1 MSGLNKD
8 SRKLFEFI
16 YKTYYPSVKAFI
28 LKNKGN
34 EQDAKDVFQEGV
46 IALIKNV
53 EEKKADHNSLFIG
66 YFYSIC
72 RYIWMRNLQSRKTTL
87 LNEADLSDNYK
98 LDEEDYESIEKC
110 QDILRLSLEKLSAKE
125 IAKIFGFKSEGFVF
139 KRKHQCKEQL
149 MKLIKEDPEYIKYMK
164 DRKK

>member
-1 MSGLNKD
+1 
-8 SRKLFEFI
+8 
-16 YKTYYPSVKAFI
+16 
-28 LKNKGN
+28 
-34 EQDAKDVFQEGV
+34 
-46 IALIKNV
+46 
-53 EEKKADHNSLFIG
+53 
-66 YFYSIC
+66 
-72 RYIWMRNLQSRKTTL
+72 MRNLQSRKTTL

-98 LDEEDYESIEKC
+98 LDEEDYESIDESIETGIYQNNFARLGKKC